1 MRSGNNHKGA
11 PGQTHGSR
19 SPRLRGAHERWLLAL
34 KKVLGKN
41 RRLLQEVTDTSI
53 SVGAAWRLEDE
64 EEEGCL
70 PHTPCLEDTPF
81 AQTSSQLYYP
91 VPPRPTTPETERVRT
106 SSSNGG
112 LAKLARRLSQR
123 GDRRERGEKPP
134 CRQRSV
140 SVDSDYESDVATG
153 ANAIPDMLW
162 SLLLADDHEVPR
174 RVSIGDVRKAHS
186 MESLVPGGDKSKSSS
201 IPPSPLAP
209 NKLQRSLS
217 GKKRGASTNE
227 VDSTGLGGRS
237 DKDKG
242 RRSSKYISDLQA
254 LFEAV
259 EHQDLDSAK
268 LLLDSDGLDLNQPN
282 GDEFT
287 LLDIAV
293 MTNNMP
299 MSRLLL
305 SYGAREN
312 PRFLLKDVR
321 LNKLNTLINEAEQ
334 VIQDLTTRVVN
345 GSGNNNASTS
355 NSNKDAD
362 RQLIDWEWRYRLL
375 KRMKTGFEQARV
387 PDVPAGVRVYTASS
401 SSLLVTFEEPLNMNG
416 AAATRYK
423 IEWSQNEDFCPLSG
437 EHILY
442 HFRSL
447 KYTVQGL
454 SQGAKYYVRVS
465 AFNMKG
471 FGPSQT
477 STPPYA
483 IPSCWRDVD
492 GSKPRSWGRLSMI
505 DELFQQVRDARPADS
520 AEIKSSSPRASP
532 NQMRKTVRKS
542 LKNLFQS
549 APKFQKHL
557 RRGVYIA
564 SVIYNED
571 KVLVTTED
579 YLPIVEVDE
588 NFPSNIQ
595 QDFLWFMKVAQTW
608 EDVDLLRNDLTQS
621 TASSPVVLFRSRLLQ
636 AAAQLQSI
644 LGTQDLGK
652 LYYEPV
658 RDSQGILIFTL
669 INSVKD
675 PRTIQSA
682 ALKWVSMTRVQKR
695 KSMSVECPVA
705 ADLLLTSLPEKI
717 LHHQVCNTPLSRGLY
732 VGYLKLRSSV
742 DNIRVQV
749 PEKHPSMLPHIKVRD
764 NHNVSQEEWDWLHS
778 LDKCEVKRKATK
790 VQEDFQRQLASAT
803 RKLLTR
809 VGVTE
814 EEAITHRLCDLE
826 VVELSDEIA
835 FILLLPPLGS
845 VCIGPG
851 TPSDDWIIS
860 RDFTSISVP
869 IFEMIHMSTY
879 HGDFIR
885 RYARLSSIMET
896 EALITQQ
903 QLREAFSNDELNEA
917 KQRQTQVE
925 EFQKSLDMMWR
936 GMRWIMDILQY
947 ARDKQ
952 IKGGV
957 PLSVLYAPPPSP
969 VDASEDILATLGQ
982 CMKDSQNHT
991 LLPPPPCS
999 SSIGC
1004 QTLPLNVE
1012 TVADSTLKSGILRVF
1027 PAYNSGLAKGTSV
1040 KLHVTSRT
1048 TCEEIVSLV
1057 VQQLN
1062 KAMESSGVETP
1073 AFSPEDS
1080 AQFCLV
1086 AIIAAK
1092 EYTLQ
1097 DHFCPL
1103 QLQNPWTKGQL
1114 FVRPKDSE
1122 RAILN
1127 VGPSTEV

>member
-1 MRSGNNHKGA
+1 MRSGNNNKGE
-11 PGQTHGSR
+11 PTSNRGSR
-19 SPRLRGAHERWLLAL
+19 SPRLRGAHERWLIAL

-41 RRLLQEVTDTSI
+41 RRLLQEVSDTNLT
-53 SVGAAWRLEDE
+53 VTTGAAWRLEDD
-64 EEEGCL
+64 EEGYL
-70 PHTPCLEDTPF
+70 PPTPSLEDTPF
-81 AQTSSQLYYP
+81 SQTSSQLYYP
-91 VPPRPTTPETERVRT
+91 VPPRPTTPETDRVRT
-106 SSSNGG
+106 SNSNGG

-123 GDRRERGEKPP
+123 GERRERGEKLP

-140 SVDSDYESDVATG
+140 SVDS
-153 ANAIPDMLW
+153 
-162 SLLLADDHEVPR
+162 
-174 RVSIGDVRKAHS
+174 GDVRKAHS
-186 MESLVPGGDKSKSSS
+186 MESLVPGDDKSKSSS

-227 VDSTGLGGRS
+227 VDSTGLGGS
-237 DKDKG
+237 SVKDKG
-242 RRSSKYISDLQA
+242 RRNSKYISDLQA

-259 EHQDLDSAK
+259 EHQDLDAAK
-268 LLLDSDGLDLNQPN
+268 YCLEANGLDLNQPN
-282 GDEFT
+282 PDEFT
-287 LLDIAV
+287 VLDIAV

-305 SYGAREN
+305 SHGAREN

-345 GSGNNNASTS
+345 GSGNNNASS
-355 NSNKDAD
+355 SSSIKDAD
-362 RQLIDWEWRYRLL
+362 RQLVDWEWRYRLL

-387 PDVPAGVRVYTASS
+387 PDIPAMVRLYTASS

-416 AAATRYK
+416 AAATRFK
-423 IEWSQNEDFCPLSG
+423 IEWSQNEDFCPLAG

-442 HFRSL
+442 HFSNL
-447 KYTVQGL
+447 KYTIQGL
-454 SQGAKYYVRVS
+454 TQGAKYYVRVS

-471 FGPSQT
+471 FGPAQT
-477 STPPYA
+477 SNPPCA
-483 IPSCWRDVD
+483 VPSCWRDVD

-505 DELFQQVRDARPADS
+505 DELFQQVRDGRPADS
-520 AEIKSSSPRASP
+520 AEIKSTSPRASP

-557 RRGVYIA
+557 RRGVYLA

-579 YLPIVEVDE
+579 YLPIIEVDE
-588 NFPSNIQ
+588 NFPSNVQ

-608 EDVDLLRNDLTQS
+608 EDVDLLRTDLNQS
-621 TASSPVVLFRSRLLQ
+621 TAASPVVHFRGRLLQ

-644 LGTQDLGK
+644 MSMQDLGK

-658 RDSQGILIFTL
+658 KDSQGIVIFTL

-675 PRTIQSA
+675 PRTINNA

-717 LHHQVCNTPLSRGLY
+717 IHHQVSSLPLSRGLY
-732 VGYLKLRSSV
+732 VGYLKLRSSLG
-742 DNIRVQV
+742 NIRIQV
-749 PEKHPSMLPHIKVRD
+749 PERHPSMLPHIKVRD
-764 NHNVSQEEWDWLHS
+764 NYNVSQEEWDWLHS
-778 LDKCEVKRKATK
+778 LDKCEVKKKATR

-826 VVELSDEIA
+826 VVELSSEVS

-869 IFEMIHMSTY
+869 VFEMIHMSTY

-885 RYARLSSIMET
+885 RYARLSSILET
-896 EALITQQ
+896 ESLITQQ

-917 KQRQTQVE
+917 KRRQTQVD

-969 VDASEDILATLGQ
+969 VDASEDILATIGQ
-982 CMKDSQNHT
+982 CMKDPQNHT

-999 SSIGC
+999 SIGC
-1004 QTLPLNVE
+1004 QTMLLPVE
-1012 TVADSTLKSGILRVF
+1012 KAADKTLKSGILRVF

-1040 KLHVTSRT
+1040 KLHVTSKT
-1048 TCEEIVSLV
+1048 SCEDIVSLV

-1062 KAMESSGVETP
+1062 KAMESSGMETP
-1073 AFSPEDS
+1073 AFSPEDC

-1086 AIIAAK
+1086 AIIANK
-1092 EYTLQ
+1092 EYSLQ
-1097 DHFCPL
+1097 EDFCPL

-1122 RAILN
+1122 RAVLN
-1127 VGPSTEV
+1127 VGPSTDV